1 MVKIEPR
8 YFDRDEG
15 LALDLSNEAVQL
27 DRGFHRSL
35 RIVMDPTDS
44 WYKSKS
50 NRRRVRGMELARE
63 FWAKN
68 EESFARDVL
77 SKVQL
82 EESASWIFS
91 YRGEIE
97 KLPALYR
104 KRFHI
109 DSYGTFKFS
118 YPTDLEGDY
127 QMEFSDAGI
136 RLRKRIRLYIRG
148 NEILPINQDQRWL
161 DSARGYM
168 KPPSHIG
175 AEWFDYVM
183 YMGEDFSLAVV
194 DSHRRQTRDVFGD
207 LEPVDAFISAE
218 HVRSF
223 LKWTEGDLLRASL
236 HRHPDRPQEK
246 YLVIRS
252 LNRPSLWTPSPTE
265 RITDAVPLP
274 IYPDAAVD
282 LKLVTNLK
290 LTSWGTKHGYAPS
303 SQIR

>member
-1 MVKIEPR
+1 MAKIDPR
-8 YFDRDEG
+8 GFYSDEG
-15 LALDLSNEAVQL
+15 LALDLSDKAVRL

-35 RIVMDPTDS
+35 RVAMDPTHS
-44 WYKSKS
+44 WYKSQS
-50 NRRRVRGMELARE
+50 NRRRVPEMELARD
-63 FWAKN
+63 FWVKN
-68 EESFARDVL
+68 EESFTRDAL

-82 EESASWIFS
+82 EESASWTFF

-104 KRFHI
+104 KRTI
-109 DSYGTFKFS
+109 VGWNDSFKFL
-118 YPTDLEGDY
+118 YPTDLEGNY
-127 QMEFSDAGI
+127 QIEFSGI
-136 RLRKRIRLYIRG
+136 GVRLRKRVRLYIRG
-148 NEILPINQDQRWL
+148 DEILPINQDPRWL
-161 DSARGYM
+161 ESVRRFTR
-168 KPPSHIG
+168 PPAHIG
-175 AEWFDYVM
+175 AEWFDYAM
-183 YMGEDFSLAVV
+183 YMGNEFSLTVV
-194 DSHRRQTRDVFGD
+194 DSNRRQDRDVFGE

-218 HVRSF
+218 HARAF

-265 RITDAVPLP
+265 RITDADPLP
-274 IYPDAAVD
+274 IYPDAAAD